1 VFVNKDDRFFSRNL
15 HPFMVSVSKNLLEG
29 NIIFG
34 ICKFHWDDYT
44 PHQSTANIGFPL
56 VLFSV

>member
-15 HPFMVSVSKNLLEG
+15 HLFMVSASKDLLEG

-34 ICKFHWDDYT
+34 ICKFHWDDYLL
-44 PHQSTANIGFPL
+44 HQSTTKNGFSFAL
-56 VLFSV
+56 I